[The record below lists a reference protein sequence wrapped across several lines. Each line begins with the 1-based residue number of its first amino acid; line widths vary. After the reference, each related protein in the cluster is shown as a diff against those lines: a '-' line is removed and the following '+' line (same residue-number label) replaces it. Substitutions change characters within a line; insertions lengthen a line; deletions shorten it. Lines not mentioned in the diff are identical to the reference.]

1 MKNKKA
7 APAAFFKKFVRHK
20 AAVIGLTLL
29 VLEIIALL
37 IGPII
42 YNTDPNYLDFA
53 NFALGPCK
61 EHPLGTDEVG
71 RDILARIFSGGKTSL
86 AVGLI
91 STAISVAIGVPLG
104 LLAGYYRGIIEAVVM
119 RAIDMFL
126 SFPAMILILVIVA
139 IVEPSV
145 TTVTV
150 VIGVLGWTQPA
161 KLVYS
166 KVISVSKEE
175 YVEAAKS
182 IGCSNFT
189 VLLKYVLPNSVAPL
203 WTSIPFRISHA
214 IIMESS
220 LSFLGAGVKPP
231 QASWGNIIY
240 AAQSM
245 SVLTEMP
252 WIWVPASI
260 CLLMTIIC
268 INLVGEGIRDA
279 MDPKMKR

>member
-1 MKNKKA
+1 ML
-7 APAAFFKKFVRHK
+7 
-20 AAVIGLTLL
+20 VIEIL
-29 VLEIIALL
+29 VLL
-37 IGPII
+37 IMPLI
-42 YNTDPNYLDFA
+42 YNIDPNYLDFA
-53 NFALGPCK
+53 NFAIAPCK
-61 EHPLGTDEVG
+61 EHILGTDEVG
-71 RDILARIFSGGKTSL
+71 RDILARILSGGKTSL
-86 AVGLI
+86 SVGLI
-91 STAISVAIGVPLG
+91 STVISVVIGVPLG
-104 LLAGYYRGIIEAVVM
+104 LLAGYYRGIIETVVM
-119 RAIDMFL
+119 RAIDMFI

-150 VIGVLGWTQPA
+150 VIGILGWTQPA

-166 KVISVSKEE
+166 RVLSVSKEE
-175 YVEAAKS
+175 YVEAARS
-182 IGCSNFT
+182 IGCSDFT
-189 VLLKYVLPNSVAPL
+189 VLMKYVLPNSVAPL

-245 SVLTEMP
+245 QVLTEMP
-252 WIWVPASI
+252 WIWIPASI
-260 CLLMTIIC
+260 CLLLTIIC

-279 MDPKMKR
+279 MDPKMKC